1 MCKRSYLAM
10 KVASFVK
17 ECRPDPPYP
26 TSIPWPL
33 LNLMILFILQTY
45 DIASS
50 NKVMFIAAAL
60 KASLNSA
67 SLSYINLVSSFLC
80 L

>member
-1 MCKRSYLAM
+1 
-10 KVASFVK
+10 
-17 ECRPDPPYP
+17 
-26 TSIPWPL
+26 
-33 LNLMILFILQTY
+33 MILFILQTY